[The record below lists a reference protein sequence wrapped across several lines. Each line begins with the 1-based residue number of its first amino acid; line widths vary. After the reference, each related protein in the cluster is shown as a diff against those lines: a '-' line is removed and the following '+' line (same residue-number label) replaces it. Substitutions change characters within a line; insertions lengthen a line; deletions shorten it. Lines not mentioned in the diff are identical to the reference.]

1 MTSHLGL
8 SSPVASLLPAVH
20 PTAFSVSSSS
30 LSSSSTSTVSANG
43 DKPMILTKSPLGS
56 NSQSKKTSDDY
67 KPSFHY
73 DSQVLAALIHYL
85 ETKNHTGLALIARQ
99 KGIPPFLRFQVW
111 PTLLKYHPFVRAPFI
126 APSRNKSK
134 STKKSSEDSVNS
146 DDMKSPKSGGS
157 SLNNS
162 DNDDI
167 DDYLKLKIM
176 KDLARYS
183 HKYYHYRPS
192 SNAAVPPNQHTIT
205 AVSPTTG
212 TTTAATST
220 SPSVT
225 SSPKL
230 DLTANFSDEP
240 TPLNSSQPN
249 FEEIELQ
256 IFTILQNSIHKFI
269 NKWGKIISY
278 DSSLTWMALNLA
290 EWFPPIPNTSW
301 VLIGRDAK
309 SGSGQHVH
317 SHVTEDGSSNGAH
330 EHGNPKKGKN
340 VMDLLDDYS
349 NYIHNVPEL
358 DQRMQNL
365 VAQGSPLTF
374 YEVYERLVLVLLHLP
389 ETRHDDG
396 NNLGEF
402 KVPKRVNKTSLPV
415 TGGTIEERVLF
426 FVYCL
431 RNLLPELSQFF
442 QEEQILKKFGPGE
455 DEWLIWWLKYTTSK
469 CWSKYDRGRIWDLM
483 FGWRTKNPKKSNS
496 YYLDKLAGPSLSF
509 MEKLG
514 PDVFWLPRTT
524 AQGEC
529 NDAETLSDKAQE
541 LHISG
546 NSSNENIN
554 LESLPTNYQTD
565 TGKDEDIVPYSCIDP
580 HIEVVF
586 ISIAML
592 KAVENTLVELDQ
604 HEIRQYLSRLPS
616 KSYAVKSRRKQVNQ
630 QQVAEVGDGDKTTA
644 KSGTIVSNDSPEVH
658 RVDYIDNIINE
669 AGEMWRK
676 WLYLENIDEL

>member
-1 MTSHLGL
+1 MSMSSPSHSIGV
-8 SSPVASLLPAVH
+8 SSPVASP
-20 PTAFSVSSSS
+20 SSSS
-30 LSSSSTSTVSANG
+30 PSGHKAPSSSSSSISSSSTQTNG
-43 DKPMILTKSPLGS
+43 AGEKLSMTQSTKSTM
-56 NSQSKKTSDDY
+56 KKTSDDY

-73 DSQVLAALIHYL
+73 DSQVLEALIHYL
-85 ETKNHTGLALIARQ
+85 ETKNQTGLALIARQ

-126 APSRNKSK
+126 TPNRNKPK
-134 STKKSSEDSVNS
+134 STKKNSQDDSSGNEESL
-146 DDMKSPKSGGS
+146 KSPKSGGS

-162 DNDDI
+162 DNDDM

-192 SNAAVPPNQHTIT
+192 NNAAVPQNQYTIT
-205 AVSPTTG
+205 TASPTTNG
-212 TTTAATST
+212 STTAATST
-220 SPSVT
+220 SPSET

-230 DLTANFSDEP
+230 VLKSEFADDPPPITSNA
-240 TPLNSSQPN
+240 PN

-269 NKWGKIISY
+269 SKWGKIISY

-290 EWFPPIPNTSW
+290 EWFPPIANTSW

-309 SGSGQHVH
+309 TGSGGQHVH
-317 SHVTEDGSSNGAH
+317 SHVSEDNDH
-330 EHGNPKKGKN
+330 HGNSRRGKN

-349 NYIHNVPEL
+349 NYINNVPDL
-358 DQRMQNL
+358 QQRMQEL
-365 VAQGSPLTF
+365 VAQGSLLTF
-374 YEVYERLVLVLLHLP
+374 YEVYERLSLVLLHLP
-389 ETRHDDG
+389 ETRHDSSN

-402 KVPKRVNKTSLPV
+402 KVPKKVNKTSLPV

-455 DEWLIWWLKYTTSK
+455 DEWLLWWLKYTTTK

-483 FGWRTKNPKKSNS
+483 FGWRAKNPKKSNS
-496 YYLDKLAGPSLSF
+496 YYLEKLAGPSLDF
-509 MEKLG
+509 IDKLG
-514 PDVFWLPRTT
+514 PDVFWVPRT
-524 AQGEC
+524 
-529 NDAETLSDKAQE
+529 DANAGVDDE
-541 LHISG
+541 
-546 NSSNENIN
+546 
-554 LESLPTNYQTD
+554 TD
-565 TGKDEDIVPYSCIDP
+565 TLKEKDQQQFTPVSSGENGLGLSCKDEEIVPYSHIDP

-616 KSYAVKSRRKQVNQ
+616 KSYAVKSRRNKMTNDVNN
-630 QQVAEVGDGDKTTA
+630 GDA
-644 KSGTIVSNDSPEVH
+644 VKSGSIISNDSPEVH

-676 WLYLENIDEL
+676 WLYLENIDDL